1 MTDSPLHPTDR
12 AILDLLQEEAAETLL
27 EFAPV
32 IGRLIKIASK
42 VKRFGN
48 GTNPFD
54 PGAKPNLELLE
65 DEIGDLEALVDLL
78 AERGLISRE
87 RIAAR
92 KVWKRGMLKTHKT
105 LPPDAFSVENLP
117 PLGAVPGLDLDP
129 SNPIVALAADVRTGG
144 YTALF
149 GGHAPSAEPP
159 APGKPLY
166 IRYINSQSI
175 HSNRFLSWEEL
186 SSADRQRWNDA
197 AKAGKIAP

>member
-32 IGRLIKIASK
+32 IARLVKIASK

-54 PGAKPNLELLE
+54 PGAKPNFELLE

-78 AERGLISRE
+78 TERGLISRE

-92 KVWKRGMLKTHKT
+92 KVWKRGMLKTHGT
-105 LPPDAFSVENLP
+105 LPEDAFSAENLP
-117 PLGAVPGLDLDP
+117 PPTVQGLDLDP
-129 SNPIVALAADVRTGG
+129 SNPIVALAAHVRNGG

-159 APGKPLY
+159 DPGKPLY
-166 IRYINSQSI
+166 IRYIDSQSI
-175 HSNRFLSWEEL
+175 HSNRFLAWEEL
-186 SSADRQRWNDA
+186 SRTDRQRWNDA

>member
-32 IGRLIKIASK
+32 IGRLVKIASK

-92 KVWKRGMLKTHKT
+92 KVWKRGMLKTHGT
-105 LPPDAFSVENLP
+105 LPEDAFSAENLP
-117 PLGAVPGLDLDP
+117 PMRAPGHGLDP
-129 SNPIVALAADVRTGG
+129 TNPIVQAAKAVRNGG

-159 APGKPLY
+159 EPGKPLY
-166 IRYINSQSI
+166 IRFIDSQSI
-175 HSNRFLSWEEL
+175 HSNRFLAWEEL
-186 SSADRQRWNDA
+186 SRTDRQRWNDA
-197 AKAGKIAP
+197 AEAGKIAP